1 MQQPDFT
8 IASFAAAIA
17 ASRNTV
23 YRLINTGAIR
33 AYKAGNCTRIP
44 FGEQERL
51 RTENQIE
58 PHTQARSLPV
68 P

>member
-8 IASFAAAIA
+8 IATFAAAIS

-23 YRLINTGAIR
+23 YRLINSGAIR

-44 FGEQERL
+44 FGEREHLQE
-51 RTENQIE
+51 TYQIKIH
-58 PHTQARSLPV
+58 PSA
-68 P
+68 